1 MGKKGWLWA
10 AVLAAGFL
18 PLGGQQVREERT
30 VVNVGVPVRVFR
42 GDAFVPDL
50 GLKDFEVLE
59 DGVPQKLEAVYVI
72 HGTAVERREEASRFS
87 PSTQRHFYLFFEITD
102 FNPQMSRAL
111 DYFIENVLA
120 PGDTV
125 SVVTPVRTYR
135 MRLKALEMASKPAV
149 AAQLA
154 GILRQDTLSGSA
166 EYRRLLDELEDI
178 ARALSRAIL
187 DLQSEEA
194 AAPQPMPGV
203 SALQSSVFRTADF
216 RPEQL
221 LLQYAAALSNMESI
235 RRLDAAK
242 MMRFASQLRNED
254 GQKYVFL
261 FYQREFL
268 PEVEPRILQTFIALS
283 QDRPDSQ
290 HAAASIFDF
299 YKRYNA
305 FDLERVKRAYA
316 DASIAIHF
324 LFVAEPVKNAIGLKF
339 REKSEDVYSA
349 FREMALATG
358 GTFEASANPQVLLK
372 DAVASAENYYLLYY
386 SPSNPQKDGRF
397 RKITVRVRNGDYRI
411 TNRQGYI
418 AN

>member
-1 MGKKGWLWA
+1 M
-10 AVLAAGFL
+10 AVLAAGIL
-18 PLGGQQVREERT
+18 PLAGQQVREERT
-30 VVNVGVPVRVFR
+30 VVNVGVPVRVFQ

-59 DGVPQKLEAVYVI
+59 DGVPQKLEAVYLV
-72 HGTAVERREEASRFS
+72 HGTAVERREETSRFA

-102 FNPQMSRAL
+102 LTPQLSRAL
-111 DYFIENVLA
+111 EYFIENVLA

-135 MRLKALEMASKPAV
+135 MRLKALEMQSKPAV
-149 AAQLA
+149 ASQLE
-154 GILRQDTLSGSA
+154 GILRQDTLGGSA
-166 EYRRLLDELEDI
+166 EYRRLLEELEDI
-178 ARALSRAIL
+178 ARALTRAIL
-187 DLQSEEA
+187 DLQSEELSA
-194 AAPQPMPGV
+194 PPQPGV
-203 SALQSSVFRTADF
+203 NALQTSVFRTADF

-221 LLQYAAALSNMESI
+221 LVQYGAALSNMEAI
-235 RRLDAAK
+235 RKLDVAK
-242 MMRFASQLRNED
+242 MLRFASQLRNED

-290 HAAASIFDF
+290 HAAASIFEF

-305 FDLERVKRAYA
+305 FDLESVKRAYA

-324 LFVAEPVKNAIGLKF
+324 LFISEPVRNAIGLKF
-339 REKSEDVYSA
+339 RERSEDVYPA
-349 FREMALATG
+349 FREMAVSTG
-358 GTFEASANPQVLLK
+358 GSFEASANPEALLK

-386 SPSNPQKDGRF
+386 SPSNPQRDGRF
-397 RKITVRVRNGDYRI
+397 RKITVRVRGRDCRI
-411 TNRQGYI
+411 TNRQGYF